1 VNDYHLEFC
10 ASAEWRQVVEE
21 TILPVALRHV
31 DLGPRVLEI
40 GPGPGFTTDVLR
52 TKTDHLTAV
61 EIDPGLAASL
71 AARTAGTN
79 VAVVQGDARHLRFPD
94 HHFSGAASFH
104 MLHHIEP
111 DEAQNEVFAEIARV
125 VERGGTF
132 VAADGMENES
142 TRAFHVDDVYNPV
155 DPGDLEVRLR
165 AAGFSEVEV
174 RIHDLGWLC
183 TART

>member
-1 VNDYHLEFC
+1 MNAYHLEFC
-10 ASAEWRQVVEE
+10 ASDEWRQIVEE

-52 TKTDHLTAV
+52 TKTERLTAV
-61 EIDPGLAASL
+61 EIDPDLAASL
-71 AARTAGTN
+71 AARTVGTN
-79 VAVVQGDARHLRFPD
+79 VDVVQGDARRLEFPD

-104 MLHHIEP
+104 MLHHVEP
-111 DEAQNEVFAEIARV
+111 DVAQDEVFAEIARV
-125 VERGGTF
+125 VEPGGTF

-142 TRAFHVDDVYNPV
+142 TRAFHVDDIYNPV
-155 DPGDLEVRLR
+155 DPGDLEHRLR
-165 AAGFSEVEV
+165 GVGFSEVEI

-183 TART
+183 TARR